1 MKLYNIVFSY
11 LEPCQA
17 VCTIGG
23 NSEEEAI
30 NKLRSEAEQQ
40 VSGIE
45 IISVVEIGELSG
57 TEPTVEETPQA
68 TKPPTAEA
76 IHQFEP
82 LPDNV
87 IMFPGNNTKH

>member
-1 MKLYNIVFSY
+1 MKLYNITFSY

-23 NSEEEAI
+23 DSKEDAI

-40 VSGIE
+40 ISGLE
-45 IISVVEIGELSG
+45 IISVIEIGELAG
-57 TEPTVEETPQA
+57 TEPKLEDTPQV
-68 TKPPTAEA
+68 P
-76 IHQFEP
+76 QFEP

-87 IMFPGNNTKH
+87 IMFPGTNTKH